1 MSDKNLHLGEKG
13 QLKRQMTGGFMINLV
28 LNSRNSN
35 KILKS
40 TKNLGSREEQI
51 ASAGESLIRINY
63 N

>member
-40 TKNLGSREEQI
+40 TENLGSREERI